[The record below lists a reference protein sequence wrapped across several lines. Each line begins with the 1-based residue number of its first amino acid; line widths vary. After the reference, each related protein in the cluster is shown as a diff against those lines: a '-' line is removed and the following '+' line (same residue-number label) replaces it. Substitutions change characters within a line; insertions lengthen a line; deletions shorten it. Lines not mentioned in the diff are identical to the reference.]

1 MHYVIGLITAIAGL
15 LFALNRLQNAGLD
28 LNAFNPFLWYRRA
41 QWRKKY
47 GNKPLYSLDK
57 PMDVAGLLL
66 LATAKC
72 EGEVSSTQKQQLKAI
87 YEQEF
92 HLSQDEANG
101 LLVGSSFLLKDEVS
115 VVDQLGK
122 ITERS
127 RPRFTPE
134 QVDSILDLMG
144 RVARIDGPPNADQ
157 ERLMDRT
164 RQVLDVAGATTRKWE

>member
-1 MHYVIGLITAIAGL
+1 MHYVIGLITAIAGI

-41 QWRKKY
+41 KWRKKH
-47 GNKPLYSLDK
+47 GSKALYSLDK

-72 EGEVSSTQKQQLKAI
+72 EGEVSSTQKQQLMAI
-87 YEQEF
+87 YGQEF
-92 HLSQDEANG
+92 HLTTDEATG
-101 LLVGSSFLLKDEVS
+101 LLVASAFLLKDEVS

-127 RPRFTPE
+127 RPRFTAE
-134 QVDSILDLMG
+134 QVDSILELME
-144 RVARIDGPPNADQ
+144 RVARIDGPPNAEQ
-157 ERLMDRT
+157 ERLMERT
-164 RQVLDVAGATTRKWE
+164 RQVLHVAQGTARKWD